1 MVYFSYDNMRHLLT
15 ILKAKY
21 IFYKVKKKQIPVPD
35 NFQLTIYKL
44 KAVTGKSHFK
54 SSLEKLYL
62 CIAQQLS
69 LVTNCKM
76 KNKTTYFLKVL
87 LKTFKKSHG

>member
-1 MVYFSYDNMRHLLT
+1 MVYFLYDNMCHLLT

-21 IFYKVKKKQIPVPD
+21 ICYEVKKKKIPDPD

-44 KAVTGKSHFK
+44 KAVSGKSHFK
-54 SSLEKLYL
+54 SSLQKLYL

-69 LVTNCKM
+69 LVTNCKV
-76 KNKTTYFLKVL
+76 KNKTTYF
-87 LKTFKKSHG
+87 